1 MKQTPQPTPM
11 TQVRIESD
19 LKTWL
24 KHAAI
29 DNGRTL
35 QQEVVYRL
43 EESRRLQAGNMRPQ
57 GAAA

>member
-1 MKQTPQPTPM
+1 M

-24 KHAAI
+24 KHEAI

-43 EESRRLQAGNMRPQ
+43 EESRRQQTANPKTQ